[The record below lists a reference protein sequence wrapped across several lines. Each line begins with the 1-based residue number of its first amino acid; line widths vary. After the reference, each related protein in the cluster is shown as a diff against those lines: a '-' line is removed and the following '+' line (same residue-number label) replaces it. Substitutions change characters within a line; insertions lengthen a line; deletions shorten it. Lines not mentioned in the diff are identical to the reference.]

1 MPISH
6 QSVTNQSPISYLIGA
21 RLNTLCTFKHNS
33 LASNLIN
40 ITDDD
45 NNNTHDDD
53 DDSLSDQTS
62 EDSTQDTQ
70 ISQMLL
76 QHQQRIMMRNNLT
89 NVLDQLVSESDDKF
103 ELEHNTIDNSFF
115 DIVNH
120 DVQQKKGVNR
130 MFIMQKME
138 ETHVIFDEYTQK
150 EHQKSNNKAA
160 NNLKNF
166 QLL

>member
-1 MPISH
+1 
-6 QSVTNQSPISYLIGA
+6 
-21 RLNTLCTFKHNS
+21 
-33 LASNLIN
+33 
-40 ITDDD
+40 
-45 NNNTHDDD
+45 
-53 DDSLSDQTS
+53 
-62 EDSTQDTQ
+62 
-70 ISQMLL
+70 MLL
-76 QHQQRIMMRNNLT
+76 QHQQRIMMRNNLP

-120 DVQQKKGVNR
+120 DVQQKKGVDR

-138 ETHVIFDEYTQK
+138 ETRGKVFTILHIRSVLQRVYYIKLYFFLVIFDEYTQK

-166 QLL
+166 VVETENGPIELATALRYERMRANTNLIRTKGRISR